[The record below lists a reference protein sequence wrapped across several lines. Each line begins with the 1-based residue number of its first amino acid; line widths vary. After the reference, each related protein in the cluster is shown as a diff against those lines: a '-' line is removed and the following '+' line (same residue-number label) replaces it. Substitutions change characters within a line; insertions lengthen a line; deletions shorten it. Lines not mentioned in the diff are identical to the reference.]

1 MFACAMFT
9 EPLETCKEMVWKW
22 YPLRASWPYTITV
35 INVATRGFQSESLG
49 ESQALVTAGSS
60 EQINV
65 LASVSNAILEQVEN
79 GFKMLHVQ

>member
-1 MFACAMFT
+1 M
-9 EPLETCKEMVWKW
+9 LQHG
-22 YPLRASWPYTITV
+22 
-35 INVATRGFQSESLG
+35 GFQSESLG